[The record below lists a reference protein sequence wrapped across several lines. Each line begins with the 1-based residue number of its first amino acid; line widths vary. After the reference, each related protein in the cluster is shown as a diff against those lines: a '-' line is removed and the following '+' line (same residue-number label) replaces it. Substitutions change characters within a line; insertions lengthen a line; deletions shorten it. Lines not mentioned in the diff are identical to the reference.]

1 MIRGKL
7 LSFRM
12 IPQMKLI
19 LMRKLCSTYMLLQVE
34 LVLFRD
40 REDRDHLE
48 QVHQRFLFS
57 TLLGLYLGCNQH
69 LQLHQLAVAHRP
81 LIYHQL
87 PTLDLRLQETLVL
100 RLMSLTDQGT
110 DCVQLLS
117 IISSGTFINYLDRSF
132 FPDCLLTSKK
142 LFWSLNIRGGITIY
156 YSP

>member
-1 MIRGKL
+1 MISWKL
-7 LSFRM
+7 FSFRM

-19 LMRKLCSTYMLLQVE
+19 LMRKLCSTYMPLQVE

-69 LQLHQLAVAHRP
+69 LQLHQLAVVHRP

-87 PTLDLRLQETLVL
+87 PTLVLRLQETLVL

-110 DCVQLLS
+110 DCVWFLH
-117 IISSGTFINYLDRSF
+117 IISSGTCISYLEAF
-132 FPDCLLTSKK
+132 
-142 LFWSLNIRGGITIY
+142 SLSVYLRVKSHFG
-156 YSP
+156 P